1 MLIAMICL
9 LLFGLLLLFCEAF
22 VPGGI
27 LGTAG
32 ALMIGLSAWFCYQE
46 YGFLIAT
53 IYFVVSLTL
62 GIIVGVTA
70 FLTIAKRMA
79 IGPDAEPDNPDDL
92 RHMIGKTGKILVD
105 CDPTGVVEIENRRIQ
120 ARTEHS
126 DLEITKDTKIKVTA
140 VDSTFLVVNATEE

>member
-62 GIIVGVTA
+62 GIIVGVTPSSPSPNA
-70 FLTIAKRMA
+70 WPSAPM
-79 IGPDAEPDNPDDL
+79 PNP
-92 RHMIGKTGKILVD
+92 TT
-105 CDPTGVVEIENRRIQ
+105 PT
-120 ARTEHS
+120 TY
-126 DLEITKDTKIKVTA
+126 
-140 VDSTFLVVNATEE
+140 AT